1 MEKLI
6 IQKLKL
12 PNECCN
18 MIAWFLREPTPTA
31 RLIKGLTFER
41 HTYGFKPLIISGE
54 QQGRNRRD
62 AVFCLY
68 YDSTTGEKLPD
79 DALWIPI
86 SRETDLERFV
96 EQAEEIEGRRISP
109 EEVDVIRQGTWR
121 SMYDED

>member
-1 MEKLI
+1 METLI
-6 IQKLKL
+6 IQKLQL

-31 RLIKGLTFER
+31 RLIKGLTIER
-41 HTYGFKPLIISGE
+41 ETYGFKPLIIVGE
-54 QQGRNRRD
+54 WRNRRNRML
-62 AVFCLY
+62 CLY

-109 EEVDVIRQGTWR
+109 EEVDMIRQGTWR